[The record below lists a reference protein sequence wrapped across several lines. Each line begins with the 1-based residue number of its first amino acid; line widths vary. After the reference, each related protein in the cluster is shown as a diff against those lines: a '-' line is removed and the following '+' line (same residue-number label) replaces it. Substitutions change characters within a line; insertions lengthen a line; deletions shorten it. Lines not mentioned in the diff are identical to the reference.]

1 MKPIGTGAHSKLVIP
16 LGTRFGPYLG
26 GEGEEQ
32 GSWQVKIEI
41 LSDNLDMR
49 AAICNGQTHP
59 HLSALGSTDSCNLI
73 MTCNLA
79 DWFVIHFYNA
89 FNYNDLVVLLA
100 FLMIRSRVMV
110 SLISGW
116 GL

>member
-41 LSDNLDMR
+41 LSEDFGR

-59 HLSALGSTDSCNLI
+59 HIFQL
-73 MTCNLA
+73 
-79 DWFVIHFYNA
+79 
-89 FNYNDLVVLLA
+89 
-100 FLMIRSRVMV
+100 
-110 SLISGW
+110 
-116 GL
+116 